1 MAFSIKFKSVRKT
14 IANEFLLSAELFAR
28 WRKKSAMSEL
38 STKET
43 TLFEAEENDE
53 VRISIL
59 MQKMFIALLLSTV
72 NEIWLK
78 AKHDQFC

>member
-1 MAFSIKFKSVRKT
+1 
-14 IANEFLLSAELFAR
+14 
-28 WRKKSAMSEL
+28 MSEL

-43 TLFEAEENDE
+43 SLFEAEEKDE
-53 VRISIL
+53 VCISIL
-59 MQKMFIALLLSTV
+59 MQKIFIALLLSTV

>member
-1 MAFSIKFKSVRKT
+1 
-14 IANEFLLSAELFAR
+14 
-28 WRKKSAMSEL
+28 MSEL

-53 VRISIL
+53 VCISIL
-59 MQKMFIALLLSTV
+59 MQKNFIALLLSTV